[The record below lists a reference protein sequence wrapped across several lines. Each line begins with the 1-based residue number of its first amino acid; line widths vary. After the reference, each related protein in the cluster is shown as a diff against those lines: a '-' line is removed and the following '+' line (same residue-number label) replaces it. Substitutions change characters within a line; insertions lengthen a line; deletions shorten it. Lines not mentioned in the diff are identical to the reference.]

1 MNKIKN
7 NLNND
12 FWDWLDYISIKY
24 KNYEIKNAI
33 IAHKYGQL
41 FNLMYSINVNHFN
54 LRKILSSVKWKLILH
69 LFINRIPKRNKNL
82 LIKKNYDSLYD
93 LSNKNLY
100 AINFSPTDQRNFL
113 HIAPLVK
120 RDDHSLVIT
129 IRHDVYNYFN
139 KIKIPVILLDIS
151 IPWRNENDLKIQVS
165 LNSSKKNLF
174 LSVDL
179 YSLSLLSRAASLIDL
194 LDIVIN
200 ENGLPRVLI
209 TLQDFYYFDSVFAT
223 YFLGKIPT
231 VTLQHGLIG
240 AKNFLWKYLISDKI
254 IVWGIRQAEILES
267 LGVNSKKI
275 EVLGTA
281 KYDLYLDKI
290 DNELENNK
298 SKRVLLGI
306 QQTMFFKEND
316 KIIFDFIRKL
326 LSSKED
332 YTISIRF
339 HPAIIMKDRKIFLQK
354 LKKLNLDYGVN
365 INISYIKNPLEDISE
380 SNIVLVS
387 YSGLAMEA
395 MLLKKPVIEILL
407 KKEDSIKFGDY
418 RDFSLHAFEGEEAT
432 KLIIKLLKDVNF
444 YKEIIKKQNNF
455 INSEIMP
462 PPAIP
467 RILNFINSLNNDKRS
482 VKSNQ

>member
-1 MNKIKN
+1 MEKKICTKCKNEKESSEFTIRKNRKIGYYSICKECKASYSSNKRIDDKKN
-7 NLNND
+7 NPIEY
-12 FWDWLDYISIKY
+12 WI
-24 KNYEIKNAI
+24 
-33 IAHKYGQL
+33 
-41 FNLMYSINVNHFN
+41 
-54 LRKILSSVKWKLILH
+54 
-69 LFINRIPKRNKNL
+69 NKN
-82 LIKKNYDSLYD
+82 I
-93 LSNKNLY
+93 SN
-100 AINFSPTDQRNFL
+100 
-113 HIAPLVK
+113 VK
-120 RDDHSLVIT
+120 H
-129 IRHDVYNYFN
+129 
-139 KIKIPVILLDIS
+139 
-151 IPWRNENDLKIQVS
+151 
-165 LNSSKKNLF
+165 
-174 LSVDL
+174 
-179 YSLSLLSRAASLIDL
+179 RAK
-194 LDIVIN
+194 
-200 ENGLPRVLI
+200 
-209 TLQDFYYFDSVFAT
+209 T
-223 YFLGKIPT
+223 
-231 VTLQHGLIG
+231 
-240 AKNFLWKYLISDKI
+240 
-254 IVWGIRQAEILES
+254 
-267 LGVNSKKI
+267 
-275 EVLGTA
+275 
-281 KYDLYLDKI
+281 
-290 DNELENNK
+290 NN
-298 SKRVLLGI
+298 
-306 QQTMFFKEND
+306 
-316 KIIFDFIRKL
+316 IIFDLNKDFIRKL